1 MRYRAALLGMMACL
15 ILAGPAPVP
24 APGFDPP
31 KLPASLK
38 KPQLS
43 AKQKDQA
50 RIQKRRDRTVA
61 LLRLLNT
68 RVERV
73 QFEDESLEDV
83 FAWFREQGLKNII
96 VRWKVLDQVGEIG
109 KPTPITLSLLD
120 VTLGE
125 ALDVVLDLVSGSASL
140 DQDRLTYHVSGGIL
154 KISTRAD
161 FDRHV
166 YTRTYYVEDLL
177 YPISLNE
184 LLPFLQI
191 GQSFAYVSELDPAV
205 ASGAAA
211 QRPIIDVIDT
221 GSFHGPGDPGYGRPD
236 FKGMREEELAKLVNL
251 LKQVR
256 PQSWQEGGGRGT
268 ITPFSD
274 KLVISQ
280 TIEMHEIVG
289 GAFDQVRAVRNQK
302 RKSGH

>member
-1 MRYRAALLGMMACL
+1 MRYRSALLGMMACL
-15 ILAGPAPVP
+15 IMAGSAPVP
-24 APGFDPP
+24 APGFEPP

-38 KPQLS
+38 KPRLS
-43 AKQKDQA
+43 ETQKDKA
-50 RIQKRRDRTVA
+50 RIQKRRDRTIA

-68 RVERV
+68 RVEQV
-73 QFEDESLEDV
+73 QFDDESLEDA

-96 VRWKVLDQVGEIG
+96 VRWKVFAQIGEIEKG
-109 KPTPITLSLLD
+109 TPITLSLQD

-125 ALDVVLDLVSGSASL
+125 ALDLVLELVSGAASSE
-140 DQDRLTYHVSGGIL
+140 QDRLTYHVFDGML

-161 FDRHV
+161 FDRQV

-184 LLPFLQI
+184 LLPFLRV

-205 ASGAAA
+205 ASGAVA
-211 QRPIIDVIDT
+211 QEPIIDVIDT

-236 FKGMREEELAKLVNL
+236 FEGMREEELAKLVNL

-274 KLVISQ
+274 KLIISQ
-280 TIEMHEIVG
+280 TIELHEIIG
-289 GAFDQVRAVRNQK
+289 GAFDQVRVVRNKK
-302 RKSGH
+302 RKSGR

>member
-1 MRYRAALLGMMACL
+1 MRYRSALLGMMACL
-15 ILAGPAPVP
+15 VLAGQAPAL
-24 APGFDPP
+24 DPP
-31 KLPASLK
+31 KVSASLK
-38 KPQLS
+38 KPRLS
-43 AKQKDQA
+43 AKQKDKA
-50 RIQKRRDRTVA
+50 RIQKRRDRTIA
-61 LLRLLNT
+61 LLRLLNA
-68 RVERV
+68 RIDEV
-73 QFEDESLEDV
+73 QFDDESLEDA

-109 KPTPITLSLLD
+109 KDTPITLSLQD

-125 ALDVVLDLVSGSASL
+125 ALDLVLDLISDAAST
-140 DQDRLTYHVSGGIL
+140 DQDRLTYHAFDGML
-154 KISTRAD
+154 KISSRAD

-191 GQSFAYVSELDPAV
+191 GQSYAYVSELDPVV

-211 QRPIIDVIDT
+211 QEPIIDVIDT
-221 GSFHGPGDPGYGRPD
+221 GSFHGPGDPGYGQPD
-236 FKGMREEELAKLVNL
+236 FKGMRTEELEKLVNL

-268 ITPFSD
+268 ITAFSD

-289 GAFDQVRAVRNQK
+289 GAFDQVRALKNRK
-302 RKSGH
+302 RKSGR

>member
-1 MRYRAALLGMMACL
+1 MRYRTALLGLTAFL
-15 ILAGPAPVP
+15 VLAGPAPAP
-24 APGFDPP
+24 AFDPP

-38 KPQLS
+38 KPRPS
-43 AKQKDQA
+43 AQQKHKA
-50 RIQKRRDRTVA
+50 RIQKRRDRTIA
-61 LLRLLNT
+61 LLRRLNT
-68 RVERV
+68 PVEQV
-73 QFEDESLEDV
+73 QFDNKFLEDAFV
-83 FAWFREQGLKNII
+83 WFREQGLKNII
-96 VRWKVLDQVGEIG
+96 VRWKLLERAGDIG
-109 KPTPITLSLLD
+109 KDTPVTLSLQD

-125 ALDVVLDLVSGSASL
+125 VLDLVLEQVSSAASSS
-140 DQDRLTYHVSGGIL
+140 QDRLTYHVFDGML

-161 FDRHV
+161 FDRQV

-184 LLPFLQI
+184 LLPFLRV

-211 QRPIIDVIDT
+211 QAPIIDVIDT
-221 GSFHGPGDPGYGRPD
+221 GSFHGPGDPGYGQPD
-236 FKGMREEELAKLVNL
+236 FKGMREKELAKLVNL

-256 PQSWQEGGGRGT
+256 PQSWQEGGGLGT

-274 KLVISQ
+274 KLIISQ

-289 GAFDQVRAVRNQK
+289 GAFDQVRVVRNKK
-302 RKSGH
+302 RKSGR

>member
-1 MRYRAALLGMMACL
+1 MRYRSALLGMMACL
-15 ILAGPAPVP
+15 ILAGS
-24 APGFDPP
+24 APGFEPP

-38 KPQLS
+38 EPRPS
-43 AKQKDQA
+43 AKQKDKA
-50 RIQKRRDRTVA
+50 RIQNRRDRTIA

-68 RVERV
+68 RVEQV
-73 QFEDESLEDV
+73 QFDDESLEDA

-96 VRWKVLDQVGEIG
+96 VRWKVLAQIGEIEKG
-109 KPTPITLSLLD
+109 TPITLSLQD

-125 ALDVVLDLVSGSASL
+125 ALDLVLELVSAAASS
-140 DQDRLTYHVSGGIL
+140 DQDRLTYHVLDGML

-184 LLPFLQI
+184 LLPFLRV

-205 ASGAAA
+205 ASGAVA
-211 QRPIIDVIDT
+211 QAPIIDVIDT
-221 GSFHGPGDPGYGRPD
+221 GSLHGPGDPGYGRPD
-236 FKGMREEELAKLVNL
+236 FKGMREEELEKLVNL

-256 PQSWQEGGGRGT
+256 PQSWQEVGGRGT

-280 TIEMHEIVG
+280 TIEMHEIIG
-289 GAFDQVRAVRNQK
+289 GAFDQVRTLRQRK
-302 RKSGH
+302 RKTGQ

>member
-1 MRYRAALLGMMACL
+1 MRYCAAILGMTACL
-15 ILAGPAPVP
+15 ILAGSAPVP
-24 APGFDPP
+24 GFEPP
-31 KLPASLK
+31 KVPAALK
-38 KPQLS
+38 TRRPLE
-43 AKQKDQA
+43 AQKDKA
-50 RIQKRRDRTVA
+50 RIQKRRDRTIA

-68 RVERV
+68 RVEQV
-73 QFEDESLEDV
+73 QFEDETLEDA

-109 KPTPITLSLLD
+109 KATPITLSLQD

-125 ALDVVLDLVSGSASL
+125 TLDLVLELISGAASS
-140 DQDRLTYHVSGGIL
+140 DQNRLTYHVLDGML

-205 ASGAAA
+205 ASGAVA

-256 PQSWQEGGGRGT
+256 PRSWQEGGGRGT

-280 TIEMHEIVG
+280 TIELHEIVG
-289 GAFDQVRAVRNQK
+289 GAFDQVRRLHK
-302 RKSGH
+302 RKRKTGP

>member
-1 MRYRAALLGMMACL
+1 MRYHTALLGMTACL
-15 ILAGPAPVP
+15 ILAGPAR
-24 APGFDPP
+24 AFDPP

-38 KPQLS
+38 RPRLS

-50 RIQKRRDRTVA
+50 RIQKRRDRTIAV
-61 LLRLLNT
+61 LRLLNK
-68 RVERV
+68 RVAQV
-73 QFEDESLEDV
+73 QFDDESLEDAL
-83 FAWFREQGLKNII
+83 AWFREQGLKNII
-96 VRWKVLDQVGEIG
+96 VRWKLLDQVGEIG
-109 KPTPITLSLLD
+109 KDTAITLSLQD

-125 ALDVVLDLVSGSASL
+125 ALDVVLELISDAAST
-140 DQDRLTYHVSGGIL
+140 DQDRLTYHVFDGML

-161 FDRHV
+161 FDRQV

-184 LLPFLQI
+184 LLPFLQV
-191 GQSFAYVSELDPAV
+191 GQSFAYVSELDPVV

-211 QRPIIDVIDT
+211 QAPIIDVIDT
-221 GSFHGPGDPGYGRPD
+221 GSFHGPGDPGYGQPD
-236 FKGMREEELAKLVNL
+236 FEGMRTEELEKLVNL

-256 PQSWQEGGGRGT
+256 PQSWDEGGGRGT

-280 TIEMHEIVG
+280 TIELHEIIG
-289 GAFDQVRAVRNQK
+289 GAFDQVRVVRNKK
-302 RKSGH
+302 RKSGR

>member
-1 MRYRAALLGMMACL
+1 MRFRAALLGMMTCL
-15 ILAGPAPVP
+15 ILAGS

-38 KPQLS
+38 KPRPS
-43 AKQKDQA
+43 AAQKDKA
-50 RIQKRRDRTVA
+50 RIQKRRDRTIA

-68 RVERV
+68 RVAQV
-73 QFEDESLEDV
+73 QFQDDSLEDA

-96 VRWKVLDQVGEIG
+96 VRWKILDQVGEIG
-109 KPTPITLSLLD
+109 KDTPITLSLQD

-125 ALDVVLDLVSGSASL
+125 ALDLVLELISDSASTA
-140 DQDRLTYHVSGGIL
+140 QDRLTYHVLDGML
-154 KISTRAD
+154 KISSRAD
-161 FDRHV
+161 FDHHV

-191 GQSFAYVSELDPAV
+191 GQSFAYVSELDPVV

-211 QRPIIDVIDT
+211 QEPIIDVIDT

-236 FKGMREEELAKLVNL
+236 FEGMREDELEKLVNL

-256 PQSWQEGGGRGT
+256 PQTWDEGGGRGT
-268 ITPFSD
+268 IVPFSD

-289 GAFDQVRAVRNQK
+289 GAFDQVRSIKNKK
-302 RKSGH
+302 RKSGR

>member
-1 MRYRAALLGMMACL
+1 MRYCSALLGMMACL
-15 ILAGPAPVP
+15 VLAGQAPA
-24 APGFDPP
+24 FDPP
-31 KLPASLK
+31 TVPASLK
-38 KPQLS
+38 KPRPS

-50 RIQKRRDRTVA
+50 RIQKRRDRTIA

-68 RVERV
+68 RVEQV
-73 QFEDESLEDV
+73 QFDDEPLEDA

-96 VRWKVLDQVGEIG
+96 VRWKVLEQVGEIAED
-109 KPTPITLSLLD
+109 TPITLSLQD

-125 ALDVVLDLVSGSASL
+125 ALDLVLELISDATSSV
-140 DQDRLTYHVSGGIL
+140 QERLTYHVLDGML

-211 QRPIIDVIDT
+211 QAPIIDAIDT
-221 GSFHGPGDPGYGRPD
+221 GSFHGPGDPGYGQPD
-236 FKGMREEELAKLVNL
+236 FKGMREAELEKLVNL

-274 KLVISQ
+274 KLIISQ
-280 TIEMHEIVG
+280 TIEMHEIIG
-289 GAFDQVRAVRNQK
+289 GAFDQVRVVRTKK
-302 RKSGH
+302 RKSGR

>member
-1 MRYRAALLGMMACL
+1 MRYCSALLGMMACL
-15 ILAGPAPVP
+15 ILAGQAPA
-24 APGFDPP
+24 FDPP
-31 KLPASLK
+31 TVPASLK
-38 KPQLS
+38 KPRPS

-50 RIQKRRDRTVA
+50 RIQKRRDRTIA

-68 RVERV
+68 RVEQV
-73 QFEDESLEDV
+73 QFDDEPLEDA

-96 VRWKVLDQVGEIG
+96 VRWKVLEQVGEIA
-109 KPTPITLSLLD
+109 KDTPITLSLQD

-125 ALDVVLDLVSGSASL
+125 ALDLVLELISDATSSV
-140 DQDRLTYHVSGGIL
+140 QERLTYHVLDGML

-211 QRPIIDVIDT
+211 QAPIIDAIDT
-221 GSFHGPGDPGYGRPD
+221 GSFHGPGDPGYGQPD
-236 FKGMREEELAKLVNL
+236 FKGMREAELEKLVNL

-274 KLVISQ
+274 KLIISQ
-280 TIEMHEIVG
+280 TIEMHEIIG
-289 GAFDQVRAVRNQK
+289 GAFDQVRVVRTKK
-302 RKSGH
+302 RKSGR

>member
-1 MRYRAALLGMMACL
+1 MRCRTALLGMMACL
-15 ILAGPAPVP
+15 ILAGQAPA
-24 APGFDPP
+24 FDPP
-31 KLPASLK
+31 KLPASMK
-38 KPQLS
+38 KPRLS

-50 RIQKRRDRTVA
+50 RIQKRRDRTIA

-73 QFEDESLEDV
+73 QFDDESLEDAI
-83 FAWFREQGLKNII
+83 AWFREQGLKNII
-96 VRWKVLDQVGEIG
+96 VRWKVLAQVGEIG
-109 KPTPITLSLLD
+109 KATPITLSLQD

-125 ALDVVLDLVSGSASL
+125 ALDLVLELISGAASS
-140 DQDRLTYHVSGGIL
+140 DQDRLTYHVLDGML

-191 GQSFAYVSELDPAV
+191 GQSFAYVSDLDPAV
-205 ASGAAA
+205 ASGAVA
-211 QRPIIDVIDT
+211 QEPIIDVIDT

-256 PQSWQEGGGRGT
+256 PGSWQEGGGRGT

-289 GAFDQVRAVRNQK
+289 GAFDQVRALKNKK
-302 RKSGH
+302 RKSGR

>member
-1 MRYRAALLGMMACL
+1 MRYRSALLGMMACL
-15 ILAGPAPVP
+15 IMAGSAP
-24 APGFDPP
+24 APGLEPP

-38 KPQLS
+38 KPRLS
-43 AKQKDQA
+43 ETQKDKA
-50 RIQKRRDRTVA
+50 RIQKRRDRTIA
-61 LLRLLNT
+61 LLRFLNT
-68 RVERV
+68 RVEQV
-73 QFEDESLEDV
+73 QFDDESLEDA

-96 VRWKVLDQVGEIG
+96 IRWKLLDKVGEIG
-109 KPTPITLSLLD
+109 KDTPITLSLQD

-125 ALDVVLDLVSGSASL
+125 ALDLVLELVSGAASSE
-140 DQDRLTYHVSGGIL
+140 QDRLTYHVFDGML

-184 LLPFLQI
+184 LLPFLRV

-205 ASGAAA
+205 ASGAVA
-211 QRPIIDVIDT
+211 QEPIIDVIDT

-236 FKGMREEELAKLVNL
+236 FKGMREEELQKLVNL

-274 KLVISQ
+274 KLIISQ
-280 TIEMHEIVG
+280 TIELHEIIG
-289 GAFDQVRAVRNQK
+289 GAFDQVRAVRNKK
-302 RKSGH
+302 RKSGR

>member
-1 MRYRAALLGMMACL
+1 MRYRSALLGMMACL
-15 ILAGPAPVP
+15 VLAGQAPAL
-24 APGFDPP
+24 DPP
-31 KLPASLK
+31 KVSASLK
-38 KPQLS
+38 KPRLS
-43 AKQKDQA
+43 AKQKDKA
-50 RIQKRRDRTVA
+50 RIQKRRDRTIA

-68 RVERV
+68 RIDEV
-73 QFEDESLEDV
+73 QFDDESLEDA

-109 KPTPITLSLLD
+109 KDTPITLSLQD

-125 ALDVVLDLVSGSASL
+125 ALDLVLDLISDAAST
-140 DQDRLTYHVSGGIL
+140 DQDRLTYHVINGML
-154 KISTRAD
+154 KISSRAD

-177 YPISLNE
+177 YSISLNE

-191 GQSFAYVSELDPAV
+191 GQAYAYVSELDPVV

-211 QRPIIDVIDT
+211 QEPIIDVIDT

-289 GAFDQVRAVRNQK
+289 GAFDQVRTLKNRK
-302 RKSGH
+302 RKSGR

>member
-1 MRYRAALLGMMACL
+1 MRYRSALLGMMACL
-15 ILAGPAPVP
+15 VLAGQAPAL
-24 APGFDPP
+24 DPP
-31 KLPASLK
+31 KVSASLK
-38 KPQLS
+38 KPRLS
-43 AKQKDQA
+43 AKQKDKA
-50 RIQKRRDRTVA
+50 RIQKRRDRTIA
-61 LLRLLNT
+61 LLRLLNA
-68 RVERV
+68 RIDEV
-73 QFEDESLEDV
+73 QFDDESLEDA

-109 KPTPITLSLLD
+109 KDTPITLSLQD

-125 ALDVVLDLVSGSASL
+125 ALDLVLDLISDAAST
-140 DQDRLTYHVSGGIL
+140 DQDRLTYHVINGML
-154 KISTRAD
+154 KISSRAD

-191 GQSFAYVSELDPAV
+191 GQSYAYVSELDPVV

-211 QRPIIDVIDT
+211 QEPIIDVIDT

-236 FKGMREEELAKLVNL
+236 FKGIREEELAKLVNL

-289 GAFDQVRAVRNQK
+289 GAFDQVRTLKNKK
-302 RKSGH
+302 RKSGR

>member
-1 MRYRAALLGMMACL
+1 MRYRSALLGMMACL
-15 ILAGPAPVP
+15 ILTGQAPAL
-24 APGFDPP
+24 DPP

-38 KPQLS
+38 KPRPS
-43 AKQKDQA
+43 EKQKVQA
-50 RIQKRRDRTVA
+50 RIQKRRDRTIA

-68 RVERV
+68 RVEQV
-73 QFEDESLEDV
+73 QFDDEPLEDA

-96 VRWKVLDQVGEIG
+96 VRWKVLDQVGEIA
-109 KPTPITLSLLD
+109 KDTPITLSLQD

-125 ALDVVLDLVSGSASL
+125 ALDLVLELISDATSSV
-140 DQDRLTYHVSGGIL
+140 QERLTYHVLDGML

-211 QRPIIDVIDT
+211 QAPIIDAIDT
-221 GSFHGPGDPGYGRPD
+221 GSFHGPGDPGYGQPD
-236 FKGMREEELAKLVNL
+236 FKGMREAELEKLVNL

-274 KLVISQ
+274 KLIISQ
-280 TIEMHEIVG
+280 TIEMHEIIG
-289 GAFDQVRAVRNQK
+289 GAFDQVRVVRTRK
-302 RKSGH
+302 RKSGR